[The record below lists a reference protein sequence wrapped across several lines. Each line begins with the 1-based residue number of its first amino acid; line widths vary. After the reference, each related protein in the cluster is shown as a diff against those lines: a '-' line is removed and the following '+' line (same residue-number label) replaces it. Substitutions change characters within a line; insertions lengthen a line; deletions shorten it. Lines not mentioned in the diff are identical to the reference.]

1 MGNQQR
7 KWQKVYEI
15 VCKAQD
21 EAVKAIKSG
30 VPMKLID
37 QVACSII
44 SEAGY
49 GEMFTHRTGHGLG
62 IEVHEESYLMS
73 RNERPLEEGMVV
85 SVEPGIYLTGKFGVR
100 IEDIV
105 VVTSNGAE
113 RLNHFSRDLIKIKC

>member
-1 MGNQQR
+1 M
-7 KWQKVYEI
+7 
-15 VCKAQD
+15 CKAQD